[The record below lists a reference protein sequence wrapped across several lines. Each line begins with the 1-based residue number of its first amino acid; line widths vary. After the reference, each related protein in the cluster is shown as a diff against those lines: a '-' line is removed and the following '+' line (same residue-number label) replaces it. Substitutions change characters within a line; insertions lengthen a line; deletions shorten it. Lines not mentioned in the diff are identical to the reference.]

1 MSKTLLYRLFRIGR
15 IPPKTLATLKAEGL
29 VIWDEGLPGRAYMRV
44 LRAPGKRFKYR
55 VVWFSGSLALTQ
67 KRLMA
72 HAFNKRV
79 IHIPLDDA
87 RLVNVDVRLVDERRM
102 EFAFDPGLFHPDW
115 SGDLTLRFTTPKAR
129 EFFTAIEVAK
139 DILGKQAD

>member
-1 MSKTLLYRLFRIGR
+1 MSKTLLYRLFRLGR
-15 IPPKTLATLKAEGL
+15 IPPKTLAALRTEGL
-29 VIWDEGLPGRAYMRV
+29 ALWDEGLPGRAYMRV
-44 LRAPGKRFKYR
+44 LRAPGKRFKHR
-55 VVWFSGSLALTQ
+55 LVWFSGSLALTQ

-87 RLVNVDVRLVDERRM
+87 RLLGVDLRLVDERRM

-129 EFFTAIEVAK
+129 EFHTAIEVAK
-139 DILGKQAD
+139 DTLRKRPD